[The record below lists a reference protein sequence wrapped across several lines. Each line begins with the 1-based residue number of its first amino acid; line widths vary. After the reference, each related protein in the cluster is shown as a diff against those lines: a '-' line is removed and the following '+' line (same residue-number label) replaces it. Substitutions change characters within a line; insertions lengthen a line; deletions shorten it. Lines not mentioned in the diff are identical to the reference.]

1 MTTVNDERYMKLALN
16 LGQRGQGN
24 VWPNPAVGCVIV
36 KNGRIVGR
44 GWTQP
49 GGRPHAEV
57 MALREAGTQAHSA
70 TAYVT
75 LEPCA
80 HHGATGPC
88 VEALV
93 AAGISRCV
101 VAVTDPDLRVSG
113 AGLSELGLAG
123 INVDLG
129 CMLEQAKVAHHG
141 FFTRVAKGRPRLT
154 LKLAMSLDGRIATFT
169 GESQWITSEVSRRDV
184 HRLRACHD
192 AVLVGSGTIKA
203 DNSSLIV
210 RNLGPISQPIRII
223 ASTDLDFVGAAL
235 KSSRD
240 VAPLWLCHGPGAVG
254 KKSWL
259 NFCDKLL
266 EIPKAVSGQLNVAAL
281 FQALGAKGLT
291 SVFCEGGGTLAAS
304 LLKADLVDDLI
315 IYNAGLAL
323 GSDGLAGVGNLGL
336 DRLVDARR
344 FTSVSCRKIGPDVRQ
359 HWRAM
364 L

>member
-1 MTTVNDERYMKLALN
+1 MTALNDERYMALALN

-57 MALREAGTQAHSA
+57 VALRQAGTQAHSA
-70 TAYVT
+70 TAYIT
-75 LEPCA
+75 LEPCS
-80 HHGATGPC
+80 HHGVTGPC
-88 VEALV
+88 AEALV
-93 AAGISRCV
+93 AAGIRRCV
-101 VAVTDPDLRVSG
+101 VAVTDLDPRVSG
-113 AGLSELGLAG
+113 AGLSELAVAG
-123 INVDLG
+123 IDVDLG
-129 CMLEQAKVAHHG
+129 CMSEQAKVAHNG
-141 FFTRVAKGRPRLT
+141 FFKRVAKGRPRLT
-154 LKLAMSLDGRIATFT
+154 LKLAMSLDGRIATIN
-169 GESQWITSEVSRRDV
+169 GESQWITAEISRRDV

-192 AVLVGSGTIKA
+192 AVMVGSGTVKA
-203 DNSSLIV
+203 DNPSLIV

-254 KKSWL
+254 EESWL
-259 NFCDKLL
+259 DFCDKLL
-266 EIPKAVSGQLNVAAL
+266 EIPKSENGQLNVVAL

-315 IYNAGLAL
+315 IYHAGLAL

-344 FTSVSCRKIGPDVRQ
+344 FTSLSCRKIGPDVRQ

-364 L
+364 R

>member
-1 MTTVNDERYMKLALN
+1 MTAINDERYMTLALN

-36 KNGRIVGR
+36 KDGRIVGR

-57 MALREAGTQAHSA
+57 IALRQAGNQAYSA
-70 TAYVT
+70 TVYVT

-80 HHGATGPC
+80 HHGVTGPC
-88 VEALV
+88 AEALV
-93 AAGISRCV
+93 AAGIRRCV

-113 AGLSELGLAG
+113 ASLLKLEVAG
-123 INVDLG
+123 IDVSLG
-129 CMLEQAKVAHHG
+129 CMSEHAKIAHDG
-141 FFTRVAKGRPRLT
+141 FFKRVTKGRPRLT

-169 GESQWITSEVSRRDV
+169 GESQWITAEMSRRDV

-192 AVLVGSGTIKA
+192 AVLVGSGTVKA
-203 DNSSLIV
+203 DNPSLIV

-240 VAPLWLCHGPGAVG
+240 VSSLWLCHGPNAVG
-254 KKSWL
+254 IDAWS
-259 NFCDKLL
+259 NSCDKLL
-266 EIPKAVSGQLNVAAL
+266 EIPKAVSGQLNVVAL
-281 FQALGAKGLT
+281 FQALGSKGLT

-323 GSDGLAGVGNLGL
+323 GADGMAGVGNLGL

-344 FTSVSCRKIGPDVRQ
+344 FTAVSCREIGPDLRQ

-364 L
+364 R

>member
-1 MTTVNDERYMKLALN
+1 MTAVNDERYMTLALN
-16 LGQRGQGN
+16 LGQRGKGN

-36 KNGRIVGR
+36 KDGRIVGR

-57 MALREAGTQAHSA
+57 IALRQAGSLAHSA

-75 LEPCA
+75 LEPCS

-88 VEALV
+88 AEALV
-93 AAGISRCV
+93 AAGIRRCV
-101 VAVTDPDLRVSG
+101 VAVTDPDLRVTG
-113 AGLSELGLAG
+113 AGLSELEVAG

-141 FFTRVAKGRPRLT
+141 FFTRVVKGRPRLT
-154 LKLAMSLDGRIATFT
+154 LKLAMSLDGRIATFS
-169 GESQWITSEVSRRDV
+169 GESQWITSEASRRDV

-210 RNLGPISQPIRII
+210 RNLGPVSQPIRII
-223 ASTDLDFVGAAL
+223 ASTDLDFVGGAL

-240 VAPLWLCHGPGAVG
+240 VAPLWLCHGLNAVG
-254 KKSWL
+254 IDAWRNS
-259 NFCDKLL
+259 CDKLL
-266 EIPKAVSGQLNVAAL
+266 EIPKAVSGQLNVVAL
-281 FQALGAKGLT
+281 FQALGTKGLT
-291 SVFCEGGGTLAAS
+291 SVFCEGGGKLAAS

-364 L
+364 R